1 MDVVPYEV
9 KEQKIKVKYGKIA
22 AKHGAEDMIRS
33 ISILAT
39 KKFIN
44 QEQMDKA
51 NLIYQEICKKLTE
64 LNNIVND

>member
-1 MDVVPYEV
+1 
-9 KEQKIKVKYGKIA
+9 
-22 AKHGAEDMIRS
+22 MIRS